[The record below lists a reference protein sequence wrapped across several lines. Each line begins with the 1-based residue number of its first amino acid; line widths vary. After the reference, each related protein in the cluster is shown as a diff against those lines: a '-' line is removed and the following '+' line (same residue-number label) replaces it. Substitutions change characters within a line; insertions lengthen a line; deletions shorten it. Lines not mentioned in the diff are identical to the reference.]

1 MAEKIKPTQKL
12 ATHTLTD
19 LYYRDQNLV
28 TDMMGK
34 MSFTEAMIGHIL
46 NRTPTAADVAIIDAV
61 LLALMEHGLTPSA
74 VATRLT
80 YHSAPEALQ
89 AAVAAGLLNVGSTFV
104 GTMEN
109 CSKLL
114 REMVEGTEP
123 MDTAAKRIVAE
134 HRAQRKHL
142 PGFGHH
148 LHKPDDPRTP
158 KLFEIA
164 RANGVRGDY
173 IRAIEVLSQAVDDS
187 FGKHLT
193 INATGGTA
201 AVLSEIGIPPEIMPA
216 PRALSPISPRNGKSP
231 RRGPSG
237 ISSKRKSPTP
247 AMPLRTSWTT
257 VTTAATTELALPPGW
272 TGTAFT
278 YNSKYPIIAARNHNS
293 VYFATL
299 IGLLSR

>member
-1 MAEKIKPTQKL
+1 MAEKKQPTQKL

-28 TDMMGK
+28 TEMMGK
-34 MSFTEAMIGHIL
+34 MTFTEAMIRHIL
-46 NRTPTAADVAIIDAV
+46 NREPSAADVAIIDAV

-89 AAVAAGLLNVGSTFV
+89 AAVAAGIMNVGSTFV

-114 REMVEGTEP
+114 REMVEGDE
-123 MDTAAKRIVAE
+123 DLETAATRIVAE
-134 HRAQRKHL
+134 HKAARKYM

-164 RANGVRGDY
+164 RANGVKGDY
-173 IRAIEVLSQAVDDS
+173 IHAIEVLSKAVDAAA
-187 FGKHLT
+187 GKHMT

-201 AVLSEIGIPPEIMPA
+201 AVLSEIGISPEIMRGFA
-216 PRALSPISPRNGKSP
+216 VIARAAGLVAHIAEEREV
-231 RRGPSG
+231 
-237 ISSKRKSPTP
+237 PT
-247 AMPLRTSWTT
+247 ARFIWDT
-257 VTTAATTELALPPGW
+257 VEEEIPYAGNA
-272 TGTAFT
+272 
-278 YNSKYPIIAARNHNS
+278 KVDHDH
-293 VYFATL
+293 
-299 IGLLSR
+299 

>member
-1 MAEKIKPTQKL
+1 MADKTKPTQKL

-28 TDMMGK
+28 TEMMGK

-46 NRTPTAADVAIIDAV
+46 NRKPTAADVAIIDAV

-134 HRAQRKHL
+134 HRATRKHL

-187 FGKHLT
+187 FGKHMT

-201 AVLSEIGIPPEIMPA
+201 AVLSEIGIPPEIMRGFA
-216 PRALSPISPRNGKSP
+216 VIARAAGLVAHIAEERDVPTARTIWDIVEEEIPYAGNALV
-231 RRGPSG
+231 G
-237 ISSKRKSPTP
+237 IQDDGSND
-247 AMPLRTSWTT
+247 
-257 VTTAATTELALPPGW
+257 G
-272 TGTAFT
+272 GDD
-278 YNSKYPIIAARNHNS
+278 
-293 VYFATL
+293 
-299 IGLLSR
+299 

>member
-1 MAEKIKPTQKL
+1 MSSKPDKTPPSQKL

-28 TDMMGK
+28 TEMMGK
-34 MSFTEAMIGHIL
+34 MSFSEAMIRHIL
-46 NRTPTAADVAIIDAV
+46 NRDPSPADIAIIDAV
-61 LLALMEHGLTPSA
+61 LIALMEHGLTPSA

-114 REMVEGTEP
+114 REMVEGSE
-123 MDTAAKRIVAE
+123 DLEAAAERIVAN

-164 RANGVRGDY
+164 RANGVKGDH
-173 IRAIEVLSQAVDDS
+173 IHAIEVLNKAVDAA

-201 AVLSEIGIPPEIMPA
+201 AVLSEIGIPPEIMRGFA
-216 PRALSPISPRNGKSP
+216 VISRAAGLVAHIAEERNVPTARTIWDVVEEKIP
-231 RRGPSG
+231 YSG
-237 ISSKRKSPTP
+237 HALEKE
-247 AMPLRTSWTT
+247 TS
-257 VTTAATTELALPPGW
+257 GD
-272 TGTAFT
+272 
-278 YNSKYPIIAARNHNS
+278 
-293 VYFATL
+293 
-299 IGLLSR
+299 

>member
-1 MAEKIKPTQKL
+1 MADKKQPTQKL

-28 TDMMGK
+28 TEMMGK
-34 MSFTEAMIGHIL
+34 MTFTEAMIRHIL
-46 NRTPTAADVAIIDAV
+46 NREPSAADVAIIDAV

-89 AAVAAGLLNVGSTFV
+89 AAVAAGIMNVGSTFV

-114 REMVEGTEP
+114 REMIEGDE
-123 MDTAAKRIVAE
+123 DLEVAADRIVAE
-134 HRAQRKHL
+134 HRAARKYL

-164 RANGVRGDY
+164 RANGVKGDY
-173 IRAIEVLSQAVDDS
+173 IQAIEVLNAAVDKAA
-187 FGKHLT
+187 GKHMT

-201 AVLSEIGIPPEIMPA
+201 AVLSEIGISPEIMRGFA
-216 PRALSPISPRNGKSP
+216 VIARAAGLVAHIAEERDVPTARFIWDIVEEEIPYSGKALD
-231 RRGPSG
+231 G
-237 ISSKRKSPTP
+237 
-247 AMPLRTSWTT
+247 
-257 VTTAATTELALPPGW
+257 LAGDDD
-272 TGTAFT
+272 GA
-278 YNSKYPIIAARNHNS
+278 ND
-293 VYFATL
+293 
-299 IGLLSR
+299 GGD